1 MLAGAGGNITIQA
14 GRNGVLIVD
23 AGLAQNADKVFAE
36 IKKLS
41 PDQLLRYIIDTHV
54 HPDHVGGNEELAKR
68 GSTIAGGT
76 VVADIG
82 PGAQQG
88 AAVIAREEVLNRMSA
103 ASSPFGALP
112 TDTYAVAQKDMYFNG
127 EAVQIFHQP
136 AAHTDGDSI
145 VFFRR
150 SDVVSAGDIFTPVRY
165 PIIDLERGGNVQ
177 GVIDGLNMILDI
189 AVPADKQEGGTM
201 IIPGHGR
208 LCDEADVLEYRD
220 MVTIIRDRIQD
231 MINKGMTIGQ
241 VKAARPTE
249 DYDPLYGSTTG
260 WTTDLFV
267 EAVYKSLK
275 SSK

>member
-1 MLAGAGGNITIQA
+1 M
-14 GRNGVLIVD
+14 
-23 AGLAQNADKVFAE
+23 
-36 IKKLS
+36 
-41 PDQLLRYIIDTHV
+41 
-54 HPDHVGGNEELAKR
+54 
-68 GSTIAGGT
+68 
-76 VVADIG
+76 
-82 PGAQQG
+82 
-88 AAVIAREEVLNRMSA
+88 LNRMSA
-103 ASSPFGALP
+103 AKTPFGALP
-112 TDTYAVAQKDMYFNG
+112 TDTYVVNQKDMYFNG

-136 AAHTDGDSI
+136 AAHTDGDSM

-150 SDVVSAGDIFTPVRY
+150 SDVLSTGDIFTPGRY
-165 PIIDLERGGNVQ
+165 PIIDPERGGNVQ

>member
-1 MLAGAGGNITIQA
+1 
-14 GRNGVLIVD
+14 
-23 AGLAQNADKVFAE
+23 
-36 IKKLS
+36 
-41 PDQLLRYIIDTHV
+41 
-54 HPDHVGGNEELAKR
+54 VGGNEALAKR

-88 AAVIAREEVLNRMSA
+88 AATIAREEVLNRMSA
-103 ASSPFGALP
+103 ASSAFGALP

-201 IIPGHGR
+201 IVPGHGR

-231 MINKGMTIGQ
+231 MINKGMTIEQ

-249 DYDPLYGSTTG
+249 DYDPMYGSTTG

-267 EAVYKSLK
+267 EAVYQSLK
-275 SSK
+275 PSK